1 MSLSVSCRPSSWNL
15 CQWGLP
21 FTESVQLG
29 VLLLD
34 GRESL
39 SGPPAA
45 TAQVNLL
52 DLGAFTQVGRAG
64 GGDGQ
69 QDFLT
74 NLRMPLRRL
83 FLQRLDAGCQLGHQ
97 GLQLGN
103 GLGGLIGLAH
113 GASFCRGDNDQSGIR
128 PYFFGGR
135 RSRLAVRFSNAR
147 ASLRRV
153 SDGST
158 MSSTT
163 PRAAE
168 TYGCIL

>member
-64 GGDGQ
+64 GADGQ

-74 NLRMPLRRL
+74 DLRMPLRRL
-83 FLQRLDAGCQLGHQ
+83 FLQRLDAGCQVGHE
-97 GLQLGN
+97 GFQLGN
-103 GLGGLIGLAH
+103 GLSGLVSLAH
-113 GASFCRGDNDQSGIR
+113 DASLPREEVDR
-128 PYFFGGR
+128 VLGR
-135 RSRLAVRFSNAR
+135 RGSERDQTVL
-147 ASLRRV
+147 LRRTQV
-153 SDGST
+153 TLGGAVLH
-158 MSSTT
+158 
-163 PRAAE
+163 R
-168 TYGCIL
+168 